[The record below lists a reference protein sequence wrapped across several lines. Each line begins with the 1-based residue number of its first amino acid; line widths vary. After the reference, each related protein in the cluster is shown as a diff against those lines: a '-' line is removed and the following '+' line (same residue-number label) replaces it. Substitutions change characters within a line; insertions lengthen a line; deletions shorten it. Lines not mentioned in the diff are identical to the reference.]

1 MKTADTV
8 FAFGVLLLFIFMLC
22 SYLTDS
28 FLTGLA
34 VSVCVGAMTFLS
46 YKSFNKKEN
55 RRKNRSTFFN
65 NILLYGKEYSDRL
78 ISYLIPTNAHRI
90 ENKDYIILNGR
101 KKTLILNNIK
111 YGNANEEDVAK
122 IFRINLLEKCE
133 KVIMFCRDIDKKA
146 LTLLST
152 LTLEYRIVNIKNL
165 HRLAEKKGL
174 IHEDSAPNR
183 PKPKLRVLVK
193 NTFSVKSMRYFLF
206 SALGLSL
213 LSLITPLKLYYLI
226 FSGINLILGLSSFFI
241 SGKDKVKDDLF
252 EG

>member
-1 MKTADTV
+1 
-8 FAFGVLLLFIFMLC
+8 
-22 SYLTDS
+22 
-28 FLTGLA
+28 
-34 VSVCVGAMTFLS
+34 
-46 YKSFNKKEN
+46 
-55 RRKNRSTFFN
+55 
-65 NILLYGKEYSDRL
+65 
-78 ISYLIPTNAHRI
+78 
-90 ENKDYIILNGR
+90 
-101 KKTLILNNIK
+101 
-111 YGNANEEDVAK
+111 
-122 IFRINLLEKCE
+122 
-133 KVIMFCRDIDKKA
+133 MFCRDIDKKA